1 MWNNE
6 YLYTYID
13 KKNYLAGD
21 VSSVAIKDGRV
32 TVSDFSGVVHDDD
45 LGGEG
50 LGLLGGV
57 IFGVRSDVT
66 TSDILDR
73 DVLDVESNVVSG
85 SSLLKRL
92 VVHLNGLHFS
102 GHVDRGES
110 DNHTLRN

>member
-1 MWNNE
+1 M
-6 YLYTYID
+6 
-13 KKNYLAGD
+13 GG
-21 VSSVAIKDGRV
+21 VAIEDRGV
-32 TVSDFSGVVHDDD
+32 TVSDLSGVVHDDD
-45 LGGEG
+45 LSGEG

-73 DVLDVESNVVSG
+73 DVLDVESNVVTR

-110 DNHTLRN
+110 DNHTLILNLRPFE

>member
-1 MWNNE
+1 M
-6 YLYTYID
+6 
-13 KKNYLAGD
+13 
-21 VSSVAIKDGRV
+21 SSVAIKDGRV

-92 VVHLNGLHFS
+92 VVHLNGLDFS
-102 GHVDRGES
+102 GDVDWSEG
-110 DNHTLRN
+110 DDHT